1 MTISVPVTVICSSLL
16 RVLALTLCLTLELS
30 NGSFNIF
37 VAASPAL
44 SVASISISLSVL
56 TGVILSILSAVMEG
70 FDTVIRA
77 LVVKPSPSMFFK

>member
-1 MTISVPVTVICSSLL
+1 MTISVPVTVICISLF
-16 RVLALTLCLTLELS
+16 RVLALTLCLTCELS
-30 NGSFNIF
+30 KGSFNIF
-37 VAASPAL
+37 VAASAAL

-70 FDTVIRA
+70 LDTVIRA